1 VAAAGYTPTAPA
13 GVKAPG
19 SDKLLYAWIC
29 VAGLLICCLP
39 APLVGLYFANEAK
52 KEGNP
57 QGQLALILN
66 AVAAGLILVIWA
78 LWFLSALASSGS
90 TA

>member
-1 VAAAGYTPTAPA
+1 
-13 GVKAPG
+13 
-19 SDKLLYAWIC
+19 

-66 AVAAGLILVIWA
+66 AAAAGLILVIWA